1 MSDDLALRP
10 PSEAARQAYWRGLS
24 LSQKAALAREVV
36 WDYVRIRWMLRRREL
51 PGLVTALRAQGG
63 SELRADGDQVLTG
76 LRLGRIV
83 GKTLGALPA
92 DSRCLVSSLVLTS
105 LLSRR
110 RIASTLV
117 IGVQAEPDFAAH
129 AWVECA
135 GLALLDPG
143 ETDYARLT
151 EL

>member
-1 MSDDLALRP
+1 MNDDVALRP
-10 PSEAARQAYWRGLS
+10 PSETARQAYWRGLS
-24 LSQKAALAREVV
+24 PSQKVALAREIVR
-36 WDYVRIRWMLRRREL
+36 DYVRIRWLLRRQEL
-51 PGLVTALRAQGG
+51 PELVTALRAQGR
-63 SELRADGDQVLTG
+63 SELKADGDEVLTG
-76 LRLGRIV
+76 IRLGRIV

-92 DSRCLVSSLVLTS
+92 DSRCLVRSLVLTS

-110 RIASTLV
+110 QIASTLV
-117 IGVQAEPDFAAH
+117 IGVQAEPEFAAH

>member
-1 MSDDLALRP
+1 MAVAFLQRIEHLAVKL
-10 PSEAARQAYWRGLS
+10 
-24 LSQKAALAREVV
+24 LANPIVR
-36 WDYVRIRWMLRRREL
+36 DYVRIRWLLRRREL
-51 PGLVTALRAQGG
+51 PELVAALRAQGG
-63 SELRADGDQVLTG
+63 AELKADGDEILTG
-76 LRLGRIV
+76 IRLGRIV

-92 DSRCLVSSLVLTS
+92 DSRCLVRSLVLTS

-117 IGVQAEPDFAAH
+117 IGVQADPDFAAH

-143 ETDYARLT
+143 ETEYTRLT